1 MVKPYVRK
9 TVDLYDILGD
19 YGGGFEI
26 VNCESSRKAARDS
39 IREYRENE
47 PTVQFKIKKYRE
59 KIA

>member
-1 MVKPYVRK
+1 MANTYVRK
-9 TVDLYDILGD
+9 TVDLWNILGN
-19 YGGGFEI
+19 YGCGFE
-26 VNCESSRKAARDS
+26 VLNCETSRKAARDS